1 MLSFTLTPIWSCSG
15 WRSKRNRRDICHL
28 SRTRHFKLQRSRG
41 PGLPQHTLHHQI
53 ILCICYF
60 FLFLFLI
67 ARWLEPP
74 CFSLPSA
81 RSTTRQTPRFLRGGS
96 NRTIFFPYIDNFHSG
111 VICVLRQL
119 GHLFATLFSTIFPSA
134 LALSWSD
141 WSSSTL
147 ASALD
152 IMQGEHSV
160 FLCFKIQ

>member
-1 MLSFTLTPIWSCSG
+1 MLSFTLTPFWSCSG
-15 WRSKRNRRDICHL
+15 WRSKRNRRDICHF
-28 SRTRHFKLQRSRG
+28 SRTRHFKLQWSRG

-74 CFSLPSA
+74 CFFLPSA
-81 RSTTRQTPRFLRGGS
+81 RSTTRQTPQFLQGGS
-96 NRTIFFPYIDNFHSG
+96 NRSSFFPYIDNFDSG
-111 VICVLRQL
+111 RIRVLRQL
-119 GHLFATLFSTIFPSA
+119 GHLLATLFSTIFPSA

-160 FLCFKIQ
+160 FLCLEIQ

>member
-15 WRSKRNRRDICHL
+15 WRSKRNRRDICHF

-41 PGLPQHTLHHQI
+41 PGLRQHTLHHQI
-53 ILCICYF
+53 ILCICSF

-67 ARWLEPP
+67 DRWLEPP
-74 CFSLPSA
+74 CSSLPSA
-81 RSTTRQTPRFLRGGS
+81 RSTTRQTPRFLQGGS
-96 NRTIFFPYIDNFHSG
+96 NCTVFFPYIILILESF
-111 VICVLRQL
+111 VFCVNLAIFL
-119 GHLFATLFSTIFPSA
+119 PHYSFFPSA